1 MPDDTLKLALVGYGR
16 MGRLLDQL
24 APEHGLEV
32 IVRLDEHNNAGGSG
46 LTREG
51 LAGVDVAIDFSIPET
66 VADNAIKL
74 AELGVATVVGAT
86 GWLDR
91 LDEVRSAVE
100 RTGGGFVFGA
110 NFSIGVNAF
119 YGIVAGAARLLAQA
133 EDYDAFAWEA
143 HHKKKLDAPSGTMLR
158 LLDVIRESGYDRPID
173 VATNRVGWIPGTH
186 EISFDSEADTIQL
199 RHTAR
204 SRVGFARGALRAA
217 RWIHGRQGFFEFSKI
232 WEQTLRQ
239 GDTR

>member
-32 IVRLDEHNNAGGSG
+32 MVRLDEHNNAGGAG

-66 VADNAIKL
+66 VADNAINL

-100 RTGGGFVFGA
+100 R
-110 NFSIGVNAF
+110 
-119 YGIVAGAARLLAQA
+119 
-133 EDYDAFAWEA
+133 
-143 HHKKKLDAPSGTMLR
+143 
-158 LLDVIRESGYDRPID
+158 
-173 VATNRVGWIPGTH
+173 
-186 EISFDSEADTIQL
+186 
-199 RHTAR
+199 
-204 SRVGFARGALRAA
+204 
-217 RWIHGRQGFFEFSKI
+217 
-232 WEQTLRQ
+232 
-239 GDTR
+239 